1 MKKIKAIAIDDNQSA
16 LNIIESLSKKLD
28 YLELSATFLTALE
41 AGNYLKT
48 HGNIDLIFLD
58 INMPEMN
65 GLEFL
70 RTFKPEQAVIFI
82 SKHVEHAV
90 DSYDLEN
97 EYGIQVI
104 DFLPL
109 PVQQARF
116 IRACNKA
123 LENIK
128 SASGSIILK
137 DKSKK
142 YRVKHDAIILI
153 EADEDDKHLMKF
165 YLTGA
170 IGTQSRNEVL
180 IRKSLSELEEELP
193 SDKFMRVSKNAIV
206 NLDKVEMLEG
216 DEIITC
222 QPNKKLVLGDKWKQK
237 FEEKIH
243 KRK

>member
-1 MKKIKAIAIDDNQSA
+1 MKIRAIAIDDNQSA

-28 YLELSATFLTALE
+28 YIELAATFLTAME

-48 HGNIDLIFLD
+48 NNNIDLIFLD
-58 INMPEMN
+58 INMPEMT

-70 RTFKPEQAVIFI
+70 KTFKPEQSVIFI

-123 LENIK
+123 LETIK
-128 SASGSIILK
+128 SNADSIILK
-137 DKSKK
+137 DNKIK
-142 YRVKHDAIILI
+142 YNVKHDTIILI
-153 EADEDDKHLMKF
+153 EADNDDKHLMKF

-170 IGTQSRNEVL
+170 IGLKPKNVLL
-180 IRKSLSELEEELP
+180 IRKSLAELEEELP

-222 QPNKKLVLGDKWKQK
+222 QPNKKLLLGDKWKQK